1 MDDISKKLL
10 GWKYLLWMGWEWLPG
25 MEIGWEDSKASI
37 LKTSLKNK
45 L

>member
-10 GWKYLLWMGWEWLPG
+10 GWKYLLWMALEWLPG